1 MHDGNDRLHNVVIA
15 TALILIAIVLYF
27 VGGRAYRSWRAGR
40 AVETPPVMRRSV
52 HETGDTRSS
61 PSSIPPMKVKR
72 AAPSRPLRTAPPSR
86 PQLPAA
92 EDRRGQ

>member
-1 MHDGNDRLHNVVIA
+1 MNDDNDKLYNVVIV

-40 AVETPPVMRRSV
+40 TGQPPVMRRSV

-72 AAPSRPLRTAPPSR
+72 VEGRPRRSEPPPASRFPP
-86 PQLPAA
+86 A
-92 EDRRGQ
+92 EDKRAR